1 MKKLKDGTIRYRI
14 NEFSNMTGIPP
25 AVIRYYESQGYPFP
39 RREANGYRTFQVED
53 AYRLNMFR
61 SIHARGFSVGESI
74 VLMQDTP
81 RQELQDRLA
90 ENLNA
95 MDLEIERLRQRRNWT
110 EESLRLLEL
119 RAREPDAVWEE
130 QLEETLYHPASIQD
144 DYTIAQDNAAVRI
157 AWDERVGMTRYVGIC
172 SGGDFAEGRPAGI
185 DAGAAATITNAERFS
200 LPVDETVRRLPMG
213 RCVCFFTDSRDR
225 EYLRLERHPAVRG
238 HLAQHHLQAAGDIL
252 LYYLMLYIAEKEDGE
267 DLAVACLPV
276 REA

>member
-1 MKKLKDGTIRYRI
+1 M
-14 NEFSNMTGIPP
+14 
-25 AVIRYYESQGYPFP
+25 
-39 RREANGYRTFQVED
+39 
-53 AYRLNMFR
+53 
-61 SIHARGFSVGESI
+61 
-74 VLMQDTP
+74 
-81 RQELQDRLA
+81 
-90 ENLNA
+90 
-95 MDLEIERLRQRRNWT
+95 
-110 EESLRLLEL
+110 
-119 RAREPDAVWEE
+119 WEE

>member
-74 VLMQDTP
+74 ALMQDTP

-119 RAREPDAVWEE
+119 RAREPNAVWEE

-172 SGGDFAEGRPAGI
+172 SGEDFAAGRPAGI

-213 RCVCFFTDSRDR
+213 RCVCFFAGESDQN
-225 EYLRLERHPAVRG
+225 YLRLEHHPAVQDY
-238 HLAQHHLQAAGDIL
+238 LAQHHLQAAGDIL
-252 LYYLMLYIAEKEDGE
+252 LYYLMLYIKEDGE

>member
-74 VLMQDTP
+74 ALMQDTP

-110 EESLRLLEL
+110 EESLRPLEL

-185 DAGAAATITNAERFS
+185 DAGAAATMQSGSACRWTRPCAVCPWGGASASLRIPVTGSISGWNATRRCGVIWHSTICKPPVTSCSIT
-200 LPVDETVRRLPMG
+200 
-213 RCVCFFTDSRDR
+213 
-225 EYLRLERHPAVRG
+225 
-238 HLAQHHLQAAGDIL
+238 
-252 LYYLMLYIAEKEDGE
+252 
-267 DLAVACLPV
+267 
-276 REA
+276 

>member
-74 VLMQDTP
+74 ALMQDTP

-144 DYTIAQDNAAVRI
+144 DYTIAQD
-157 AWDERVGMTRYVGIC
+157 
-172 SGGDFAEGRPAGI
+172 
-185 DAGAAATITNAERFS
+185 NAERFS